1 MVQLVE
7 RMASGPGE
15 RRWDPAAGRI
25 EGPGLTDV
33 DAVANVFEANVWVRW
48 TQAARERIRS
58 SQVTGTLSV
67 VSHLEPDGRCQR
79 FANLSATSFYG
90 DRGDTVLNADST
102 AGPGWLAQSTAAWEA
117 AARHAPVSTVLVRTP
132 AVLGVHGGAWERRRK
147 GVLAGRL
154 GHGRQWRSWIHLADW
169 VSATVELLTGR
180 HEGPVVVAAPQPVR
194 EADFA
199 RALARA
205 TGRRGL
211 PVPEALLRARFGPQ
225 LTREVIMASH
235 RVVPRVLPDELGY
248 TYAFGDLDAALADL
262 V

>member
-7 RMASGPGE
+7 RVASGPGE
-15 RRWDPAAGRI
+15 RRWEPAAGLI
-25 EGPGLTDV
+25 DGPGLADV
-33 DAVANVFEANVWVRW
+33 DAVANLYEANVWRRW
-48 TQAARERIRS
+48 TPQVREHIRRRE
-58 SQVTGTLSV
+58 VTGTLSV